1 MKFVDEA
8 RITVKAGNGGH
19 GCLSFRREKYI
30 PKGGPDGGDG
40 GNGGDVYIQA
50 TNQLNTLIE
59 YRFTRIHKAKSGT
72 CGYGKDRTGKCGQDL
87 SLKVPV
93 GTQIIDEETQE
104 VIGELL
110 EDGYKLKVVRGGFH
124 GLGNARFKSSVNQA
138 PRKITKGKPGEER
151 QLKLELTLLADVGL
165 LGLPNA
171 GKSTLIRSV
180 SSAKPKVADYPF
192 TTLIP
197 NLGIVKVNHHE
208 SFVMADIPGLIEGAS
223 EGTGLGIQ
231 FLKHLSRTRI
241 LLHLVDTYPYDLD
254 RIVSEI
260 KTIEKELAKYSDDL
274 ASKPR
279 WLVLNKMD
287 LNSNFDYEFDTDIDT
302 EDNKQNNKDDKNNSE
317 NIKQEIIKALGW
329 KGECYCISALTNSGT
344 QELVHKIWDLIKI
357 NK

>member
-59 YRFTRIHKAKSGT
+59 YRFTRIHKAESGT
-72 CGYGKDRTGKCGQDL
+72 CGFGKDRTGKCGQDIF
-87 SLKVPV
+87 LKVPV

-104 VIGELL
+104 IIGELL
-110 EDGYKLKVVRGGFH
+110 EDGSSLKVARGGFH

-260 KTIEKELAKYSDDL
+260 KTIEQELAKYSDAL
-274 ASKPR
+274 ANKPR

-287 LNSNFDYEFDTDIDT
+287 LNSNFDYEFDA

-344 QELVHKIWDLIKI
+344 QELVHGIWDLI
-357 NK
+357 NPSST